1 MMSTGT
7 TSSLLGLTL
16 YTPLGVFENKLALRG
31 KVTFVLP
38 TPDQGQIPRDRDPE
52 L

>member
-7 TSSLLGLTL
+7 RSSLLGL
-16 YTPLGVFENKLALRG
+16 YAPLGVLENKLAVRG

-52 L
+52 F